1 MLLSAKRK
9 NDEGT
14 STDPKNTE
22 SPSPPK
28 ITKKENASTSSKEKK
43 TSSS

>member
-14 STDPKNTE
+14 STDPNNTK

-28 ITKKENASTSSKEKK
+28 ITKKENASTSSKDKNK
-43 TSSS
+43 SPS